1 MAALVDLATAHTD
14 LHPDAVDHL
23 QRLVQWWGVLADF
36 CFSDLLLYAPIAGT
50 ESQSF
55 VILGH
60 VRPNT
65 STTIYDEDPVGR
77 LVSEGQRPL
86 VARAW
91 ALEESVER
99 RVITSTGQEITVQS
113 IPVRFSGRTVAVL
126 SRETAV
132 AARAEGVLEREYLA
146 IFSSLAQMV
155 IDGTFPFAGDDAPVE
170 GLPRVGDGVVALDAT
185 LRVRYASPKAR
196 SAFHRLGVGQ
206 LAAGATLV
214 ELGLDESAPASA
226 ASRRRPQLAEING
239 NSDTTADVWVT
250 LRAIPLLA
258 DGAVKGLVVLVR
270 DVSELRR
277 RDRLLL
283 SKDATIREIHHRVKN
298 NLQTISALLRLQARR
313 LSSRDAKEALE
324 ESVRRIR
331 SIALV
336 HETLS
341 RAVDEHVDF
350 DDITRPLIRAVED
363 GLASPD
369 RRITF
374 DVSGSAGTVPG
385 EVATPLAVALTEL
398 LQNAADHGMV
408 PGRALQVNVAF
419 DRVGGDL
426 MLRVSDDG
434 AGLPAGFSLGGA
446 DGLGLTIV
454 RALVVSELS
463 GTLRLESEVG
473 TTVELRVPIPER
485 AALGR

>member
-1 MAALVDLATAHTD
+1 MAALAELAKAHSF
-14 LHPDAVDHL
+14 LESEAVDHL
-23 QRLVQWWGVLADF
+23 QRLGQWWGVLADF
-36 CFSDLLLYAPIAGT
+36 CFSDLLLYAPQRGT

-77 LVSEGQRPL
+77 VVSEGQRPL

-99 RVITSTGQEITVQS
+99 RVITSTGREITVQS
-113 IPVRFSGRTVAVL
+113 IPVRFRGRTIAVL
-126 SRETAV
+126 SRETAI
-132 AARAEGVLEREYLA
+132 AARPEGVLEREYLT
-146 IFSSLAQMV
+146 IFSSLARMV
-155 IDGTFPFAGDDAPVE
+155 VDGTFPFDGDDAPVE
-170 GLPRVGDGVVALDAT
+170 GLPRVGDGVVALDAS
-185 LRVRYASPKAR
+185 LRLRYASPNAR

-206 LAAGATLV
+206 IAAGSTLV
-214 ELGLDESAPASA
+214 ELGLDDSAPASA
-226 ASRRRPQLAEING
+226 AARLRPHVAEVRG
-239 NSDTTADVWVT
+239 GSDVTSDVWVT

-258 DGAVKGLVVLVR
+258 DGTMTGLVVLVR
-270 DVSELRR
+270 DVSDLRR
-277 RDRLLL
+277 RDRLLM

-369 RRITF
+369 RRVSF
-374 DVSGSAGTVPG
+374 DVEGSAGTVPG

-398 LQNAADHGMV
+398 LQNAVDHGMV
-408 PGRALQVNVAF
+408 PGKALHVTAMF
-419 DRVGGDL
+419 ERVGRDL
-426 MLRVSDDG
+426 VIRVSDDG
-434 AGLPAGFSLGGA
+434 VGLPAGFSLGGA

-463 GTLRLESEVG
+463 GTLRMESEAG

-485 AALGR
+485 TGSGR

>member
-1 MAALVDLATAHTD
+1 
-14 LHPDAVDHL
+14 
-23 QRLVQWWGVLADF
+23 
-36 CFSDLLLYAPIAGT
+36 
-50 ESQSF
+50 
-55 VILGH
+55 
-60 VRPNT
+60 
-65 STTIYDEDPVGR
+65 
-77 LVSEGQRPL
+77 
-86 VARAW
+86 
-91 ALEESVER
+91 
-99 RVITSTGQEITVQS
+99 
-113 IPVRFSGRTVAVL
+113 
-126 SRETAV
+126 
-132 AARAEGVLEREYLA
+132 
-146 IFSSLAQMV
+146 
-155 IDGTFPFAGDDAPVE
+155 
-170 GLPRVGDGVVALDAT
+170 
-185 LRVRYASPKAR
+185 
-196 SAFHRLGVGQ
+196 
-206 LAAGATLV
+206 
-214 ELGLDESAPASA
+214 
-226 ASRRRPQLAEING
+226 
-239 NSDTTADVWVT
+239 
-250 LRAIPLLA
+250 LLA

>member
-1 MAALVDLATAHTD
+1 MAGVGELARSHTS
-14 LHPDAVDHL
+14 LSSAAIDHL

-36 CFSDLLLYAPIAGT
+36 CFSDLLLYAPDASSEGAN
-50 ESQSF
+50 F

-77 LVSEGQRPL
+77 VVDQSQRPL

-91 ALEESVER
+91 SLEESVER
-99 RVITSTGQEITVQS
+99 RVETSSGREITVQS
-113 IPVRFSGRTVAVL
+113 IPVRFHGNTIAVL
-126 SRETAV
+126 CRETAI
-132 AARAEGVLEREYLA
+132 AARPEGVLEREYFT
-146 IFSSLAQMV
+146 IFHAFASMV
-155 IDGTFPFAGDDAPVE
+155 IDGTFPFDGDDAPVE
-170 GLPRVGDGVVALDAT
+170 GLPRVGDGVVLLDGQR
-185 LRVRYASPKAR
+185 RVRYASPNAR

-206 LAAGATLV
+206 IAAGSTLV
-214 ELGLDESAPASA
+214 DLGIDDSASA
-226 ASRRRPQLAEING
+226 LAVSKRRPHVAEIRG
-239 NSDTTADVWVT
+239 GGEASDVWVT
-250 LRAIPLLA
+250 LRAMPLLA
-258 DGAVKGLVVLVR
+258 EGAVTGLVILVR
-270 DVSELRR
+270 DVSDLRR
-277 RDRLLL
+277 RDRLLM

-313 LSSRDAKEALE
+313 LTSRDAKEALE

-341 RAVDEHVDF
+341 RAVDDQVDF

-369 RRITF
+369 RRVTF
-374 DVSGSAGTVPG
+374 DVAGSAGTIPG
-385 EVATPLAVALTEL
+385 EIATPLAVALTEL

-408 PGRALQVNVAF
+408 PGRPLTVHVTF
-419 DRVGGDL
+419 ERVQGDL
-426 MLRVSDDG
+426 LIQVSDDG
-434 AGLPAGFSLGGA
+434 KGLPAGFSLGGV

-463 GTLRLESEVG
+463 GTLRMESEGG
-473 TTVELRVPIPER
+473 TSVELRVPVPEP
-485 AALGR
+485 ALEGR